1 MSGRNGNGVPL
12 EDFIQALSSQLDRV
26 QSGMALKVKAGLPL
40 TFAVKDLSLDLKA
53 HVDVDGPVV
62 RIRSAS
68 PGDTDASTLR
78 LAMTTITR
86 PLMEENTAKE
96 VGDPSDS
103 SLHDALGSEL
113 SPDDLRRLEWA
124 GVQTVSQLR
133 RLQAT
138 AGENAIGRI
147 SNVPAMRLRMALE
160 RASQPAIHDVQVE
173 PPIDAPP
180 PRIVDR
186 APLDRVPLDRAPL
199 DPFVPG
205 KTPMRRG
212 PNDGQSASPPSA
224 DHEIEIGPVAPADG
238 IHATHIRVAGRNFL
252 RDGPPTV
259 RLGDQRLQMISAAPR
274 ELVVRA
280 PAEGVLSGILEV
292 ETPSGIRMQ
301 HVLPDRSEP

>member
-68 PGDTDASTLR
+68 PGDADASTLR

-86 PLMEENTAKE
+86 PLMEENTASA
-96 VGDPSDS
+96 VADPSDS

-160 RASQPAIHDVQVE
+160 RANQPAIHDVQVE

-186 APLDRVPLDRAPL
+186 APLDRVSLDRVPLDSL
-199 DPFVPG
+199 VPG
-205 KTPMRRG
+205 KTPIARG
-212 PNDGQSASPPSA
+212 PNEGQSASSPPA
-224 DHEIEIGPVAPADG
+224 DHEMGPVAPADG
-238 IHATHIRVAGRNFL
+238 IGATHIRVAGRNFL
-252 RDGPPTV
+252 RDGPPVV
-259 RLGDQRLQMISAAPR
+259 RLGDQRLQMVSAAPR

-292 ETPSGIRMQ
+292 ETPAGIRMH
-301 HVLPDRSEP
+301 HVLPDRSEA

>member
-1 MSGRNGNGVPL
+1 MNGRGGGNGVPL

-68 PGDTDASTLR
+68 PGDADASTLR

-86 PLMEENTAKE
+86 PLMEENTASE
-96 VGDPSDS
+96 VADPADS
-103 SLHDALGSEL
+103 SLDDALGQEL

-124 GVQTVSQLR
+124 GIQTVSQLR
-133 RLQAT
+133 RLQQT
-138 AGENAIGRI
+138 AGEHAIGRI
-147 SNVPAMRLRMALE
+147 ANVPAMRLRMALE

-173 PPIDAPP
+173 PPANDLPLP
-180 PRIVDR
+180 GRFDR
-186 APLDRVPLDRAPL
+186 SPL
-199 DPFVPG
+199 DPLVRGKVPAVRPPELG
-205 KTPMRRG
+205 ST
-212 PNDGQSASPPSA
+212 SPDLRVAPDA
-224 DHEIEIGPVAPADG
+224 PIGPIDNAP
-238 IHATHIRVAGRNFL
+238 HIRVAGRNFL

-259 RLGDQRLQMISAAPR
+259 RLGDERLQVISADPR

-292 ETPSGIRMQ
+292 ETPAGVRLRRA
-301 HVLPDRSEP
+301 LPDRSEP

>member
-1 MSGRNGNGVPL
+1 MTGRGGNGVPL

-62 RIRSAS
+62 RIRSAG
-68 PGDTDASTLR
+68 PGDADASTLR

-86 PLMEENTAKE
+86 PLMEENTASA
-96 VGDPSDS
+96 VSDPSDS
-103 SLHDALGSEL
+103 SLDDALGSEL
-113 SPDDLRRLEWA
+113 SPEDLRRLEWA

-147 SNVPAMRLRMALE
+147 ANVPAMRLRMALE
-160 RASQPAIHDVQVE
+160 RASQPAIHAVQVE
-173 PPIDAPP
+173 PPIDAPA
-180 PRIVDR
+180 PRVADRFVDR
-186 APLDRVPLDRAPL
+186 APLDRAPLDRAPR
-199 DPFVPG
+199 
-205 KTPMRRG
+205 TP
-212 PNDGQSASPPSA
+212 APST
-224 DHEIEIGPVAPADG
+224 DHDIGPIAPADG
-238 IHATHIRVAGRNFL
+238 IAGATHIRVAGRNFL

-259 RLGDQRLQMISAAPR
+259 RLGDQRLQMVSADAR

-292 ETPSGIRMQ
+292 ETPAGIRLR
-301 HVLPDRSEP
+301 HNLPDRSEP